1 MTRGAAWIL
10 KHESRTQCP
19 VGSPSNFAG
28 LNKLFTLF
36 EPQVAFPH
44 IDGEDL
50 VGLQG
55 VEVCC
60 NGLLARGTTF
70 AHRYISLCLAK
81 NSEVS

>member
-1 MTRGAAWIL
+1 MTRGASWIL

-36 EPQVAFPH
+36 EPQVAFSH

-55 VEVCC
+55 VEVYCTGC
-60 NGLLARGTTF
+60 SPGAGD
-70 AHRYISLCLAK
+70 HLCSSVHLVVL
-81 NSEVS
+81 SEEQ